1 MGSSDVNSSQT
12 YDGAV
17 PAAEIP
23 EGVVSGAGFMHDM
36 LLFGDP
42 TLMAVV
48 AGKIKSSAYNHERA
62 CRRLLTRTLNLSHR
76 HAY

>member
-17 PAAEIP
+17 PPAEVP
-23 EGVVSGAGFMHDM
+23 EGVISGANFMHDM

-48 AGKIKSSAYNHERA
+48 AGKIKSS
-62 CRRLLTRTLNLSHR
+62 T
-76 HAY
+76 